1 MPTLAIAGRADAERV
16 DIKLRRGSLEGKE
29 K

>member
-1 MPTLAIAGRADAERV
+1 MPALAIAGSAHAKRV
-16 DIKLRRGSLEGKE
+16 DIKLRRGSLGGNK